1 MINYVYIKM
10 FSPVREWFRYH
21 FFEKKLNSAVGIG
34 LIILLALLVAYSTAL
49 IDYRAGFWFVGVF
62 LLILIVIL
70 FMRYPYFG
78 LFFLIAYSALPS
90 LLSRIFME
98 STIQIEFSN
107 ITDIL
112 TLLLAFSVFTK
123 PDLLR
128 TKGIGFWGNP
138 ITTCYVVLFLF
149 YILEA
154 LNPSMHSVLGWASFI
169 RKYIIIVLSFYLLF
183 CLLNSWTRIKF
194 FIYFNIALTTALAM
208 YSCKQQWFG
217 ITDFEMHWA
226 TASPT
231 GYIMLLQGGLL
242 RKWSTLSD
250 PATSGILFSSVAVQC
265 IILVLRQPGRSAKL
279 LLSAAAIF
287 NMLGYAYSGTRT
299 ATMMVIAG
307 IAFYGVAT
315 IFEKRTLVFMVIAV
329 GAFAFMMVMPYSP
342 PSIQRIR
349 STFDGT
355 KDISAAVREYDRH
368 QVQPYLYAHPLGG
381 GIFTCGIEGP
391 KYNPG
396 HFLMDFQPDSGYMKV
411 FAEQGWIGF
420 AILLVTYFLILRHA
434 LYNFYRAIS
443 PEIQNQSIA
452 LITMIFTLMVGQFS
466 QFALG
471 PYPQVMAYFGALV
484 LFIKLPDLDKQQT
497 ESLTTTHS

>member
-1 MINYVYIKM
+1 MSNYSYAKM
-10 FSPVREWFRYH
+10 LSPVREWFRYH
-21 FFEKKLNSAVGIG
+21 FFEKKLNSAVGIAV
-34 LIILLALLVAYSTAL
+34 IIIFALMVAYSTAL
-49 IDYRAGFWFVGVF
+49 IDYRAGFGFVGLF
-62 LLILIVIL
+62 LVVLFVIL

-78 LFFLIAYSALPS
+78 LYFLIVYSALPS
-90 LLSRIFME
+90 ILSRVFMD
-98 STIQIEFSN
+98 SSVKIEFGN
-107 ITDIL
+107 IIDVL
-112 TLLLAFSVFTK
+112 TLLLVFSVFTK
-123 PDLLR
+123 PQLLR

-138 ITTCYVVLFLF
+138 ISTCFLILFLF
-149 YILEA
+149 YIVEA
-154 LNPSMHSVLGWASFI
+154 LNPSMHSVLGWVSFI
-169 RKYIIIVLSFYLLF
+169 RKYIIILLSFYILF
-183 CLLNSWTRIKF
+183 CLLNSWARIKF
-194 FIYFNIALTTALAM
+194 FIYFNIALTTALAI

-217 ITDFEMHWA
+217 ITNFEMRWA
-226 TASPT
+226 TASPA

-265 IILVLRQPGRSAKL
+265 IILVLRDPRRKAKL
-279 LLSAAAIF
+279 LLAAAAIF

-299 ATMMVIAG
+299 ATLMMIAG

-315 IFEKRTLVFMVIAV
+315 IFEKRTIVFMVMAV
-329 GAFAFMMVMPYSP
+329 SAFAFLMVMPYSP

-349 STFDGT
+349 STFEGT

-368 QVQPYLYAHPLGG
+368 QVQPYLYEHPMGG

-420 AILLVTYFLILRHA
+420 AILLITYFLIMSHA
-434 LYNFYRAIS
+434 IHNFYRAVS
-443 PEIQNQSIA
+443 LEIQNQSIA

-471 PYPQVMAYFGALV
+471 PYPQEMAYLGALV
-484 LFIKLPDLDKQQT
+484 FFIKLPDLDKKT
-497 ESLTTTHS
+497 NESLTTHT